1 MSRRVP
7 LAAAVARRYDRL
19 ARLFATDGATRLAWV
34 MLLPFVGIYQ
44 ALVAAGALS
53 SVSAAIGLGTVVFGG
68 GATLSVVAA
77 ELDVPRRTGLE
88 IVGVIGVG
96 LCVGTALSAVI
107 APAIAAVL
115 WVGLLTRLTAVVL
128 GVIAVRIVYT
138 HLPWWVPSVRVIGLL
153 VVCLLGLNLVVSVA
167 TGRLELT
174 AVATRSVAVL
184 TTDRALVG
192 RSLLAGLSGW
202 TLAVGAVLFRPTVVR
217 VLDVRR
223 FEVGCAIALSTVGAE
238 LASVVETPPVLF
250 IVGCSLCLSVKR
262 EHVEDRDE
270 GSEHV
275 EDGGEA

>member
-1 MSRRVP
+1 MTAGVP
-7 LAAAVARRYDRL
+7 LVAAVTRRYDRL
-19 ARLFATDGATRLAWV
+19 TRLFATDGATRLAWV

-44 ALVAAGALS
+44 ALIATGALS
-53 SVSAAIGLGTVVFGG
+53 SVSAAVGLGTVVFGG

-77 ELDVPRRTGLE
+77 ELDVPRRRGLK

-96 LCVGTALSAVI
+96 LCVGTTLSAVI
-107 APAIAAVL
+107 APAVAGVL
-115 WVGLLTRLTAVVL
+115 WVGVLTRLTAVVL

-138 HLPWWVPSVRVIGLL
+138 HLPWWVPSVREIGLL
-153 VVCLLGLNLVVSVA
+153 VVCLLGFNLVVSVA

-184 TTDRALVG
+184 TTDGALVG
-192 RSLLAGLSGW
+192 RSLIAGLSGW

-217 VLDVRR
+217 VLDIRR

-262 EHVEDRDE
+262 EDVEDGDE
-270 GSEHV
+270 GSEDV